1 MNKIKNIL
9 FAVGIIAFT
18 GLFFSLN
25 ISAQS
30 GASEQIQQARC
41 SRITERIDTQIE
53 SYNLTKDKYLNIYT
67 SVGDAVSIRLD
78 NLENKGVDVALL
90 RTDLQTLGSLN
101 AEMGSSY
108 DQFIAELTQAKEF
121 GCGTSESEFAQQ
133 MQSARQ
139 QLLVV
144 RQKAL
149 DVKEYI
155 FNTLRPDLRNLKTT
169 I

>member
-9 FAVGIIAFT
+9 LSAGIIAFT
-18 GLFFSLN
+18 GLFFTLN

-30 GASEQIQQARC
+30 SASEQIQQARC
-41 SRITERIDTQIE
+41 SRITARIDAQIE

-67 SVGDAVSIRLD
+67 SVSDAVSIRLD

-90 RTDLQTLGSLN
+90 RTDLQALSSLN
-101 AEMGSSY
+101 AELGSSY
-108 DQFIAELTQAKEF
+108 DQFIAELTKAKEF
-121 GCGTSESEFAQQ
+121 GCGTSESEFTQQ
-133 MQSARQ
+133 LQSARQ
-139 QLLVV
+139 QLSVV

-155 FNTLRPDLRNLKTT
+155 FNTLRPDLKNLKTT